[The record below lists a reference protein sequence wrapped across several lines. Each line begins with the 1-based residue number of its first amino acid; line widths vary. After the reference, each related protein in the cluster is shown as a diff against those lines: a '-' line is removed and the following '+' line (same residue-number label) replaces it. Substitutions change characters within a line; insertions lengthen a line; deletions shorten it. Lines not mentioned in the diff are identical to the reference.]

1 MDNTQATNGSTNS
14 AASLD
19 SQSLT
24 DIATQTF
31 AKASAVA
38 RDAGE
43 TARSAASDTIS
54 SVTTTITD
62 QVREILDKQVG
73 ANAQAAVQFA
83 GSMKT
88 AAQDMEQHSPMM
100 AALAKSVAEKVEGVA
115 SDLQHQTVN
124 QMMTSAADFTRR
136 QPALVF
142 GLAALAGFMMFRT
155 VKNASPDTTTTA
167 APSIQP
173 GAEDPFASDAG

>member
-1 MDNTQATNGSTNS
+1 MDNTHAATGSTNS

-19 SQSLT
+19 AQSLT

-54 SVTTTITD
+54 TVTD

-73 ANAQAAVQFA
+73 SNAQAAVQFA

-88 AAQDMEQHSPMM
+88 AAQDMEQHSPLM
-100 AALAKSVAEKVEGVA
+100 AALAKSVAQKVEGVA
-115 SDLQHQTVN
+115 SDLQNQTVN
-124 QMMTSAADFTRR
+124 QMMNSAADFTRR

-155 VKNASPDTTTTA
+155 VKNASPDTITTA

-173 GAEDPFASDAG
+173 GADNSFASDAG